1 MVITDLR
8 FPTPFTYVDTYYAT
22 NCDTTTLEY
31 TVSYTAH
38 AQGTDFPAP
47 SEVVTIGPSSRV
59 YVTYTFPG
67 LIVSRLRP
75 RDVISMARLL

>member
-8 FPTPFTYVDTYYAT
+8 FPTPFTYIDTYYVT

-38 AQGTDFPAP
+38 VQMTDFPAP
-47 SEVVTIGPSSRV
+47 SEVVTIGPSSLV

-67 LIVSRLRP
+67 LTVPTLGP
-75 RDVISMARLL
+75 RDVISMVRL